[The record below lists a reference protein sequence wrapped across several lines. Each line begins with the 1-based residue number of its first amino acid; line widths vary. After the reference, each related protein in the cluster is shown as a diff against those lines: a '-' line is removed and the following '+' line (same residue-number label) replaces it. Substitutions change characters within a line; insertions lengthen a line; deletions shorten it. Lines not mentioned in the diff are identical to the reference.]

1 MMKQYRNAAGEK
13 RNARGKSIMSVAV
26 MKRAK
31 REGMKVDGE
40 MERTI
45 KTGLERWRLEKKV
58 VCRRGLRSSY
68 LPSYDL
74 PFLEYS
80 D

>member
-1 MMKQYRNAAGEK
+1 
-13 RNARGKSIMSVAV
+13 MSVAV

-45 KTGLERWRLEKKV
+45 KTGLERWRLEKKTV
-58 VCRRGLRSSY
+58 VGAGCGSLI
-68 LPSYDL
+68 
-74 PFLEYS
+74 F
-80 D
+80 